1 MKNIILVLIFVLSF
15 NIFGGEISLSS
26 REIKQ
31 GEFFV
36 LTLPEEGAFE
46 VSFPEGKIPIRS
58 FSMEGHQIAIVPVH
72 YSTPPGNYPV
82 TVNKEGKLLFQSTI
96 EVRDGEFEKSYITV
110 GTTTG
115 KKKSKKNVKTMINY
129 AREARKDPV
138 KEKLWA
144 GKFIYPLEGR
154 ITSPFGATR
163 YVNSRLSGYHSGVDF
178 AVPVGI
184 PVLATNS
191 GRVVLSMYLNS
202 TGNTVIIDHG
212 LNLYSSYSHMDSL
225 GVEAGDMVD
234 KGEVIGRSGNT
245 GFSTGPHLHFTMS
258 VGSTFVDPFLFIE
271 REFKID

>member
-1 MKNIILVLIFVLSF
+1 MKNIISVLILALSF

-26 REIKQ
+26 QEIKQ

-36 LTLPEEGAFE
+36 LTLPKEGTFE

-58 FSMEGHQIAIVPVH
+58 FSMEGHQIAIIPVH
-72 YSTPPGNYPV
+72 YSTPPGSYPV
-82 TVNKEGKLLFQSTI
+82 TVMKEGKLLFQGTI
-96 EVRDGEFEKSYITV
+96 KIRDGEFEKSYITV
-110 GTTTG
+110 GSGTG

-129 AREARKDPV
+129 AGEARKDPA
-138 KEKLWA
+138 KEKLWN

-163 YVNSRLSGYHSGVDF
+163 YVNNKLSGYHSGVDF
-178 AVPVGI
+178 AVPVGV

-225 GVEAGDMVD
+225 SVEAGDMVE
-234 KGEVIGRSGNT
+234 KGKVIGRSGNT

-271 REFKID
+271 REFID